1 MIELGMIVNDMGVL
15 HIVVQD
21 YRGIKF
27 YELVGMN
34 EHGKWL
40 VI

>member
-1 MIELGMIVNDMGVL
+1 MIELGMIVNGWGVL

-21 YRGIKF
+21 FKGIHF
-27 YELVGMN
+27 FEVIGMN
-34 EHGKWL
+34 EKNKWL